1 MIDLIKARNN
11 GRHII
16 TFALILPF
24 SCFNSDTGCSDF
36 ALKIGFYEILYE
48 GRGKKAHKQIS
59 HLTRKS
65 QDLIDLNAHG
75 SEYDNFNINEQM
87 SSFIM
92 HAI

>member
-1 MIDLIKARNN
+1 M
-11 GRHII
+11 
-16 TFALILPF
+16 
-24 SCFNSDTGCSDF
+24 
-36 ALKIGFYEILYE
+36 
-48 GRGKKAHKQIS
+48 
-59 HLTRKS
+59 HLTWKS

>member
-1 MIDLIKARNN
+1 M
-11 GRHII
+11 GY
-16 TFALILPF
+16 
-24 SCFNSDTGCSDF
+24 SDF
-36 ALKIGFYEILYE
+36 ALRKGFYKTGE
-48 GRGKKAHKQIS
+48 RGKKKTHKQIL
-59 HLTRKS
+59 HLTWKS

>member
-1 MIDLIKARNN
+1 MHQTLQ
-11 GRHII
+11 II
-16 TFALILPF
+16 TLALISLPLIF
-24 SCFNSDTGCSDF
+24 IISLSLVCTAQEKG
-36 ALKIGFYEILYE
+36 IQ
-48 GRGKKAHKQIS
+48 KKKRKKPHKQIS
-59 HLTRKS
+59 HLTWKS

>member
-1 MIDLIKARNN
+1 MLSLE
-11 GRHII
+11 GRHKRIELKHVAKKPNNNLCSYYI
-16 TFALILPF
+16 YFMFYLRGGCFFALR
-24 SCFNSDTGCSDF
+24 
-36 ALKIGFYEILYE
+36 K
-48 GRGKKAHKQIS
+48 GREMKKKPHKQIS
-59 HLTRKS
+59 HLTWKS

>member
-1 MIDLIKARNN
+1 MFYLR
-11 GRHII
+11 GGCF
-16 TFALILPF
+16 FALR
-24 SCFNSDTGCSDF
+24 
-36 ALKIGFYEILYE
+36 K
-48 GRGKKAHKQIS
+48 GRERNKKKNPHKQIS
-59 HLTRKS
+59 HLTWKS

>member
-1 MIDLIKARNN
+1 MVCTA
-11 GRHII
+11 
-16 TFALILPF
+16 FLP
-24 SCFNSDTGCSDF
+24 
-36 ALKIGFYEILYE
+36 
-48 GRGKKAHKQIS
+48 RKKDSREKKKKPHKQIS
-59 HLTRKS
+59 HLTWKS